1 MQWNDLFVQKLFLFD
16 KLIAF
21 VLQEFGDSKIRGEGA
36 LHTFKQQSNWTSFN
50 SLRYCISAFIMG
62 NYATC
67 AQATSSSGILITF
80 SIKGCQFRNR

>member
-1 MQWNDLFVQKLFLFD
+1 MQGNDLFVQKLFLFD

-21 VLQEFGDSKIRGEGA
+21 VLQEFGDSKIRSEGA

-62 NYATC
+62 NYVTC

-80 SIKGCQFRNR
+80 SIKGCR